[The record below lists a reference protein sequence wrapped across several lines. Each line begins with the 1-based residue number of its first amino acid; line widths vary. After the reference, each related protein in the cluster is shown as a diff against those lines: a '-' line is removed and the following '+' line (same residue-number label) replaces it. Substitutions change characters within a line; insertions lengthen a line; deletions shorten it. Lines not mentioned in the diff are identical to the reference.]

1 MTAFTFRQKHV
12 GRLQVP
18 VQNPLAVEVF
28 DGGHELLHA
37 LLSPV
42 LAQRSDLT
50 TPSRKATAVRRGWG
64 YVRVQRFNARS
75 RLLTNITISPIY
87 NY

>member
-1 MTAFTFRQKHV
+1 MIVTAFTFRQEHV

-42 LAQRSDLT
+42 LTQRPDLT
-50 TPSRKATAVRRGWG
+50 KPSRKATAFSRGRG
-64 YVRVQRFNARS
+64 YERV
-75 RLLTNITISPIY
+75 
-87 NY
+87 